1 MIKPVHI
8 NIKTFTCT
16 IRGGNLKKIAAIF
29 AVFIC
34 FAMISGSF
42 ASTYSDKNTSLDLTG
57 LTSHGHY
64 LTVRLPCN
72 PSTGYHWV
80 AEYNH
85 SKVKLVSN
93 KYIPDMPILCGSG
106 GVDVFTFEGKKGASV
121 HMKYVSPNGKV
132 IEGHTYII
140 K

>member
-1 MIKPVHI
+1 
-8 NIKTFTCT
+8 
-16 IRGGNLKKIAAIF
+16 LKKVVAIF

-42 ASTYSDKNTSLDLTG
+42 ASTNSTKNTSLDLAG
-57 LTSHGHY
+57 LTSHGH
-64 LTVRLPCN
+64 LTVILPCN

-85 SKVKLVSN
+85 SKLKLVSK
-93 KYIPDMPILCGSG
+93 KYIANKPIICGSG
-106 GVDVFTFEGKKGASV
+106 GVNIFKFVGKKGTLV
-121 HMKYVSPNGKV
+121 NMKYVSPNGKV
-132 IEGHTYII
+132 VETHTYTI

>member
-1 MIKPVHI
+1 
-8 NIKTFTCT
+8 
-16 IRGGNLKKIAAIF
+16 LKKVVAIF

-42 ASTYSDKNTSLDLTG
+42 ASTNSTKNTNLGLSDLI
-57 LTSHGHY
+57 SHGH
-64 LTVRLPCN
+64 LTIILPCN

-85 SKVKLVSN
+85 SKVKLVSK
-93 KYIPDMPILCGSG
+93 KYIGNKSIICGSG
-106 GVDVFTFEGKKGASV
+106 GVNIFKFVGKKGTFV

-132 IEGHTYII
+132 VETHTYAI